1 MRPAA
6 QSYKSELAAVEMNS
20 SGKTRIAVGARRS
33 GASALASA
41 PERIELLR
49 ERDVVEGMTAL
60 QRSCRVGESVSL
72 VVLDFADAF
81 RTVRLLQVE

>member
-6 QSYKSELAAVEMNS
+6 QSYKSELAAVGKDPC
-20 SGKTRIAVGARRS
+20 GKTRITVGARRS
-33 GASALASA
+33 GGNALASA
-41 PERIELLR
+41 PERIELPR